1 VQHSSTGGF
10 YDNPNFGHQ
19 KGQNELRPLPKHQI
33 RSHSE
38 QFDKE
43 SDVVKEVEKV
53 MREDFSKFLQEWRQK
68 LHLLI
73 ENWDNSIVKPSDF
86 EKPTLPRDG
95 NDPFDQADDFEGDK
109 SEYLREGRKS
119 YIRIKNKK
127 NWPPTMED
135 LLEYISIYSQMNNL
149 KFESLNHDKYIQ
161 IKSPKKSK
169 KQPKSSKE
177 PTKTHKKW
185 KSISK
190 ADFTKINLTPREA
203 TQEVHEF
210 QSNSMVSLRFL
221 IFVEVKWVEGDQDS
235 GGDPSSFGTTGF
247 TYRFCH
253 YFW

>member
-1 VQHSSTGGF
+1 M
-10 YDNPNFGHQ
+10 
-19 KGQNELRPLPKHQI
+19 PKHQI

-43 SDVVKEVEKV
+43 SDAVREIEKI
-53 MREDFSKFLQEWRQK
+53 MREDFWKFLQEWRHK

-73 ENWDNSIVKPSDF
+73 ENCDNSIVKPSDF
-86 EKPTLPRDG
+86 EKPSFPKDG
-95 NDPFDQADDFEGDK
+95 TDPFDPADDFEGDK

-135 LLEYISIYSQMNNL
+135 LLEYISIYSQMNNI

-169 KQPKSSKE
+169 KSSKDSS
-177 PTKTHKKW
+177 KTHKKW

-190 ADFTKINLTPREA
+190 FDFTKANLTPRDA
-203 TQEVHEF
+203 TQEAPEF
-210 QSNSMVSLRFL
+210 HIQSMVN
-221 IFVEVKWVEGDQDS
+221 W
-235 GGDPSSFGTTGF
+235 
-247 TYRFCH
+247 
-253 YFW
+253 